1 LCIIGRPTM
10 FQKHEVAP
18 RMTSIATLLTQKQH
32 LLGRLEENPGPNERE
47 EIERLLDRIDSELN
61 AVDNPDRL

>member
-1 LCIIGRPTM
+1 M
-10 FQKHEVAP
+10 FQKQEVAP

-47 EIERLLDRIDSELN
+47 EIERLLERIDTELN